1 MRCHLEAF
9 TLGVDEAATVHIANL
24 INCQGAKFPIS
35 YLGLP
40 CSDKQ
45 MLASDWDPTASKV
58 VKRVDPWQGK
68 FMSSDARLTLTN
80 TCLSA
85 IPTFT
90 MCLFILG
97 DGVHVQLDKVRA
109 RFF

>member
-1 MRCHLEAF
+1 MCF
-9 TLGVDEAATVHIANL
+9 TFDVMSLYFKIDNKGTNFTKAKSPTRKIGIPFAANQTI
-24 INCQGAKFPIS
+24 
-35 YLGLP
+35 
-40 CSDKQ
+40 
-45 MLASDWDPTASKV
+45 DPTASKV